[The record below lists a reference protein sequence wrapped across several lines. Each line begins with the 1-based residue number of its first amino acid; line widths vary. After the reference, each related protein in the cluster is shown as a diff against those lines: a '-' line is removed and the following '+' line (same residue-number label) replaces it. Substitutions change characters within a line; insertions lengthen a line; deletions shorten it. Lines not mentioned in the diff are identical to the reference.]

1 MNPGGPRAATTSAIG
16 AADILRGVARALG
29 AGDQAVLT
37 EMPLANGRRAD
48 LVALDRAGL
57 ITLVEIKA
65 SRADFLA
72 DRKWRAY
79 LDFCDR
85 FYFAVADGFPLEL
98 LPPDEGLIRAD
109 RFSGEILRAARTR
122 SLGAARRKA
131 LLIRF
136 ARIAAG
142 RLQVLLDPPL

>member
-1 MNPGGPRAATTSAIG
+1 MTAIG

-29 AGDQAVLT
+29 AADLAVLT
-37 EMPLANGRRAD
+37 EVPLANGRRAD

-57 ITLVEIKA
+57 VTLIEVKA

-72 DRKWRAY
+72 DRKWRDY
-79 LDFCDR
+79 LEFCDR
-85 FYFAVADGFPLEL
+85 FYFAIAAGFPLEL
-98 LPPDEGLIRAD
+98 LPPGEGLIRAD
-109 RFSGEILRAARTR
+109 RFAGEILREARLR

-136 ARIAAG
+136 SRIAAG
-142 RLQVLLDPPL
+142 RLQTLLDPPL